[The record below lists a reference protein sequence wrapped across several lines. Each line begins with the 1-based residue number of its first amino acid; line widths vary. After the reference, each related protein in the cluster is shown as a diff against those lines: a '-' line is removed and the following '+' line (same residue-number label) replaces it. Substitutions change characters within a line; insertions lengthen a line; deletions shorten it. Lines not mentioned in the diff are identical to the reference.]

1 MHLIDRPI
9 IKALAMKYKLA
20 FFAALLLVC
29 LSSCETLNINK
40 DNRNALVIKPARHSN
55 VDPGALTN
63 EGTLYYSFGSLF
75 FGGLAD
81 YEKSSAPNCEIFHG
95 AYTVC
100 PRWDVE
106 EPLVSISAVWYNDVE
121 YTKPGQAIERIC
133 ITGLDESLGLGSTIC
148 IPMKQGKYKGGN
160 DLIRN
165 VRINAYQY
173 GWDITF
179 PGDKIPKADI
189 DIIITSK
196 AGDVINIYFS
206 GDTTP
211 RD

>member
-1 MHLIDRPI
+1 
-9 IKALAMKYKLA
+9 MKYKIA

-29 LSSCETLNINK
+29 LSGCETLNINK

-160 DLIRN
+160 DLIRKSGSMLTN
-165 VRINAYQY
+165 MDGTSPSRA
-173 GWDITF
+173 TRF
-179 PGDKIPKADI
+179 PRQTSISSLPPKREMSSISIFPATRRHVI
-189 DIIITSK
+189 SLLLQNKNQTS
-196 AGDVINIYFS
+196 
-206 GDTTP
+206 
-211 RD
+211 